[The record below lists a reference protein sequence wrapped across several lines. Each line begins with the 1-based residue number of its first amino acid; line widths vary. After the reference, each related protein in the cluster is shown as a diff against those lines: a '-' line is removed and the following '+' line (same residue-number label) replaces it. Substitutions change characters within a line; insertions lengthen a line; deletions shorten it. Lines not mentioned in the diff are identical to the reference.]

1 MLDSPEESQLWA
13 PARQGS
19 WKEAVCFLEQSPW
32 GNKKEGVQSVTKGD
46 KEGKSHW
53 AEHKAY
59 GIGRWGG
66 GPQVSGSTMPL
77 CLCYS
82 LSMRCLPGPGKQP
95 DETVNAIVIHGK
107 RKE

>member
-59 GIGRWGG
+59 GIGRWEG
-66 GPQVSGSTMPL
+66 GPSGVWKHHAPL
-77 CLCYS
+77 S
-82 LSMRCLPGPGKQP
+82 LLFTEHALSAGIWEAAR
-95 DETVNAIVIHGK
+95 
-107 RKE
+107 